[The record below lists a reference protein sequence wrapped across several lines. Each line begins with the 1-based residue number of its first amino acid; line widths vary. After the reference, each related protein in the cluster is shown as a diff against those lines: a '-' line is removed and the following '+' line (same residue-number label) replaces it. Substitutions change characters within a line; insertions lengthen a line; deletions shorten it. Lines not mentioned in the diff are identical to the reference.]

1 MIALVLG
8 ISCLNVQSNF
18 YFFQPS
24 LSKKYV
30 KEYKNYLLQR
40 SKMQNLIKTFNI
52 WLRMI
57 KGKTFPISLSQTT
70 QIATP
75 KTAAKNTIG

>member
-1 MIALVLG
+1 
-8 ISCLNVQSNF
+8 
-18 YFFQPS
+18 
-24 LSKKYV
+24 
-30 KEYKNYLLQR
+30 
-40 SKMQNLIKTFNI
+40 MQNLIKTFNI